1 MADLNYTVDVNGNP
15 AIASL
20 KKIENQVTSLN
31 NGFVKFRNTLAT
43 ISFGAIAVNALRF
56 ADAIQDISDTTGIAT
71 QTILAFGNAVAQNG
85 GNADQA
91 QQSLLKFVQTIGD
104 AVEGS
109 NTAKKALADVG
120 ITLKDIQTLGEEEL
134 LKKTIDG
141 LGKMENAAQ
150 RLAVQTALF
159 GKNARG
165 VNFPGVSGGM
175 GPAVS
180 DAAKYSAAIKSA
192 ADAQQSLENNMRN
205 LTTALLSVAKPLT
218 DIIKDVKISVDQFEK
233 LIKVVGVA
241 GAVLAFSA
249 LGKGL
254 YSLGKILNTFVF
266 NSLRAVKDGMSLTI
280 MASKTLGNA
289 VKQIADAVG
298 LAGSKFAAMLA
309 VLGLAGGA
317 LLKFGSLIFRFLAGP
332 WGLLLTGIITFREE
346 LMDLIPGLRPVFDF
360 IASGF
365 DRVKKAMGFGEVK
378 APKLFEQADIRKID
392 NLTVGMDEAS
402 VKAKEFAERQ
412 AKLADEIKKT
422 SSAYAIVNGEQ
433 LKNLQTETELIGK
446 SEQEQ
451 EMTRAIN
458 DLYSRQVD
466 ALNQLLQ
473 KRAEYAKGTEEQKAS
488 LGVIDAEIQK
498 VIQLTA
504 VQRDA
509 LPKYINDLQSARLLE
524 QDRVNSLDRITQAL
538 QRQQDQAGVT
548 SGIYSNLQKQLGDIM
563 FGKEQKGRS
572 IFDQQK
578 AEIERNIQLLEADMA
593 GAIMAAFETEDGFT
607 NIQQMN
613 TELAKMYQLT
623 TQLRT
628 AQLSE
633 LDASTKWA
641 TGWQDA
647 FTKYTDSATNAA
659 TMAGN
664 AFNSI
669 TQNMNSAID
678 NFVTTGKFKFGDF
691 ARSVIQDLIK
701 IELKAQASKLLSG
714 ASNMLGSFVGS
725 LFGFAEG
732 GNPPVN
738 KPSIVGEKGPE
749 LFVPKTAGTIIPN
762 GGSVGN
768 AAQGNTYI
776 TNNISAIDAK
786 SVAQL
791 FAENRKTLFGSV
803 QMAQKEMSYSR

>member
-20 KKIENQVTSLN
+20 KKIENQVTALN

-109 NTAKKALADVG
+109 NTAQKALADVG
-120 ITLKDIQTLGEEEL
+120 ITLKDIQTLSEEEL

-175 GPAVS
+175 GSAVS

-218 DIIKDVKISVDQFEK
+218 DIIKEVKISVDQFEK

-249 LGKGL
+249 LGKAL
-254 YSLGKILNTFVF
+254 YSVGKFINTFVF
-266 NSLRAVKDGMSLTI
+266 GTLRNMQAGMSTAV
-280 MASKTLGNA
+280 MASATLGNA
-289 VKQIADAVG
+289 IKQVVDAVA
-298 LAGSKFAAMLA
+298 LAPGKFSAMLA
-309 VLGLAGGA
+309 VLGLSAGA
-317 LLKFGSLIFRFLAGP
+317 LLKFGSIIFRFLAGP
-332 WGLLLTGIITFREE
+332 WGLLLTGILMFKDE
-346 LMDLIPGLRPVFDF
+346 LVGLIPALGPVFDF

-392 NLTVGMDEAS
+392 NLTVGIDEAS
-402 VKAKEFAERQ
+402 TKAKEFADRQ
-412 AKLADEIKKT
+412 AKLADEIRKT
-422 SSAYAIVNGEQ
+422 SSAYAVVNGEQ

-509 LPKYINDLQSARLLE
+509 LPKYITDLQTARLLE

-628 AQLSE
+628 AQLGE

-732 GNPPVN
+732 GNP
-738 KPSIVGEKGPE
+738 
-749 LFVPKTAGTIIPN
+749 
-762 GGSVGN
+762 
-768 AAQGNTYI
+768 Q
-776 TNNISAIDAK
+776 
-786 SVAQL
+786 
-791 FAENRKTLFGSV
+791 
-803 QMAQKEMSYSR
+803 